1 MERIRYYC
9 RSVIMMDIKAQVAK
23 GDRFPWS
30 LVNISSAAFLRFPES
45 QNIRAEAQHETLR
58 LVIAIRLSTILT
70 VPHEQRLCSIISIV
84 NLMGEKKW
92 VKCIVVL
99 SCNAGCNAMPLYYTP
114 STKP

>member
-1 MERIRYYC
+1 MKRIRYYY

-58 LVIAIRLSTILT
+58 LVIAIRLSPMLA
-70 VPHEQRLCSIISIV
+70 
-84 NLMGEKKW
+84 
-92 VKCIVVL
+92 VL
-99 SCNAGCNAMPLYYTP
+99 QERKLQQYID
-114 STKP
+114 